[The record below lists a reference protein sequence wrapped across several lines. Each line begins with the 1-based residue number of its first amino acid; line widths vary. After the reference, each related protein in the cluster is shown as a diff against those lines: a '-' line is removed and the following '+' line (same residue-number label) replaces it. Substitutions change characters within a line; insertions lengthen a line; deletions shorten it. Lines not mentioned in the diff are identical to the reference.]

1 MAKFLCGGSPQDYT
15 MFANVEDGA
24 TSSQAY
30 VKGEYIVRNKVMREV
45 IAPIAQGDSFVIGT
59 NLSSTGTNVG
69 EELTEL
75 NSSLTASDNLKFR
88 FATDGAGNY
97 GYLKADDS
105 FVPFSGGVK
114 GFAILGYSSGVS
126 KFLDSDGTY
135 HSEVGIGGNVQSNI
149 DVVNSWDL
157 AKNARQVGTVNGT
170 MYFTT
175 TKAGYYSIDSFG
187 GQRYFQYCN
196 ADTELTLTLIIASGA
211 TCVVMYYGDTNP
223 FE

>member
-1 MAKFLCGGSPQDYT
+1 LFLI
-15 MFANVEDGA
+15 
-24 TSSQAY
+24 SS
-30 VKGEYIVRNKVMREV
+30 G
-45 IAPIAQGDSFVIGT
+45 
-59 NLSSTGTNVG
+59 
-69 EELTEL
+69 LTQL
-75 NSSLTASDNLKFR
+75 NSSLQDIDLRYTSAN
-88 FATDGAGNY
+88 GAEWSERG
-97 GYLKADDS
+97 ADTWH
-105 FVPFSGGVK
+105 PFSSGVK

-135 HSEVGIGGNVQSNI
+135 HSEVGIGTNVQSNI

-157 AKNARQVGTVNGT
+157 AKNARQVGTANGT

-211 TCVVMYYGDTNP
+211 TCVVMYYGETNP